1 MKKQLVFVVL
11 AVLLFSH
18 GALPVG
24 AQKLSAQV
32 EGTVTDAGKP
42 LANVAVVLTNTG
54 TGKSFKIRTDKN
66 GKFSVVGVPYGDYEV
81 EITSSSGE
89 KLFKQKAS
97 VAPSEASAAST
108 MKIDVSETKSGTS
121 RSQSE
126 QAGSEKSGQQA
137 PKPTPEQTEA
147 IKNQNEK
154 ATAMNALIQQAQNA
168 VNAKDW
174 QDALSPL
181 QQLIAADPTQWQFY
195 SALGDAQL
203 NLGQYDRAV
212 ESYEKGI
219 HTAEGN
225 TAVDARDPSTDPAKK
240 KAGIAKMLTN
250 EGNAYL
256 KSHKTNEAVALYTR
270 AAAMDPNPAIAYFN
284 LCAMQF
290 NVGNFDGALAAC
302 DKAIAADPNKADAYF
317 IKGSA
322 LYGNGKLDDANKY
335 VVPPGTV
342 EALNKYLELAP
353 DGAHAA
359 DVKAMLDALG
369 VKVETTYKPKKK

>member
-1 MKKQLVFVVL
+1 MTKHL
-11 AVLLFSH
+11 AFAALAILLAAVISLPAWCQASAQITGKILDKAGAPLA
-18 GALPVG
+18 GAL
-24 AQKLSAQV
+24 
-32 EGTVTDAGKP
+32 
-42 LANVAVVLTNTG
+42 VVFTNTASG
-54 TGKSFKIRTDKN
+54 RTYKLRTDKN
-66 GKFSVVGVPYGDYEV
+66 GEFSQVGITFGDYQIEV
-81 EITSSSGE
+81 LSPDGQSLYKGKKSLAEDPDSRRLLVDLSKS
-89 KLFKQKAS
+89 Q
-97 VAPSEASAAST
+97 ASA
-108 MKIDVSETKSGTS
+108 
-121 RSQSE
+121 Q
-126 QAGSEKSGQQA
+126 
-137 PKPTPEQTEA
+137 PKLTPEQIEA
-147 IKNQNEK
+147 IKKQNEK
-154 ATAMNALIQQAQNA
+154 AAAMNALIQQAQNA
-168 VNAKDW
+168 MNTKDW
-174 QDALSPL
+174 QGAISPL
-181 QQLIAADPTQWQFY
+181 QELLALDPTQWQFY

-219 HTAEGN
+219 HAAEGN
-225 TAVDARDPSTDPAKK
+225 TAVNARDSSTDPTKK
-240 KAGIAKMLTN
+240 RDGIAKMLTN

-284 LCAMQF
+284 LCATQY

-302 DKAIAADPNKADAYF
+302 DKVIAADPNKADAYF

-359 DVKAMLDALG
+359 DVKAMLEALG